1 MNAGLHAMSWADKRE
16 ARTGRQSLAA
26 QVFGRFL
33 GD

>member
-1 MNAGLHAMSWADKRE
+1 MGWADKRE

-33 GD
+33 GG